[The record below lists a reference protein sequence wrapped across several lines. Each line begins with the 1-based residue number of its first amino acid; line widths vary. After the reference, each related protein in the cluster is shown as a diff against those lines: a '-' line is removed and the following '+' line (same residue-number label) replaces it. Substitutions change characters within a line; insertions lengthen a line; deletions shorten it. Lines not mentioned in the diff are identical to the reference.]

1 MYIPSTIMPEDFE
14 DQERWREQAQRR
26 RLLEGKHKV
35 DVQTAIENQFA
46 QEIAAGLEIDPDLS
60 RNPYRLIFQQLNV
73 AYLESPEVS
82 VAGDDDADLSPVITP
97 KLWAQQQKTS
107 LFALAMG
114 ESLVRIDWRHWSN
127 ATEASYRVV
136 SPDTCVVHALPDEP
150 DQPGSV
156 EELRWRGD
164 AWTWE
169 IWDIRDPAKPVFKI
183 MEVDENNERV
193 DATAKYAPNLAA
205 ENAYPYRA
213 TDGRPL
219 LPYVLYHKSVG
230 SRLWNWSEGT
240 ELTNGS
246 LRLGALWTNWN
257 DGFLN
262 CAYPQRWALDV
273 DTQAGISRTI
283 AGTAVDVVPV
293 DRKSVLKFSSKGP
306 GGGSLGQF
314 SASMDVLSSAEALK
328 LYEQG
333 LAVYAGLNPADL
345 QVTQGQSGYAIVV
358 SRHGQRRQQKLVEP
372 SFRMADQKLLATAA
386 ALANV
391 YINAGLSENP
401 RDYQISYRALRPT
414 TAERKEQAEIIEK
427 EVAMGMLSRIDALRQ
442 LHPEIESDEEA
453 LERLIRVREIEQILA
468 RLEDGGPGLP
478 TEAEEG

>member
-1 MYIPSTIMPEDFE
+1 MYIPSSIIPEDYE

-73 AYLESPEVS
+73 AYLTPPDVS
-82 VAGDDDADLSPVITP
+82 IMNDDDADLSPIITP

-114 ESLVRIDWRHWSN
+114 ESLVRIDWKHWAG
-127 ATEASYRVV
+127 ATEASYRIVA
-136 SPDTCVVHALPDEP
+136 PDTVVVEAMPDEP
-150 DQPGSV
+150 DQPGKV

-169 IWDIRDPAKPVFKI
+169 IWDIRDPANPVFRI
-183 MEVDENNERV
+183 EEVDETNERTE
-193 DATAKYAPNLAA
+193 ATAKYAPNLAA

-213 TDGRPL
+213 TAGRPI

-230 SRLWNWSEGT
+230 SRLWNWTEGT

-246 LRLGALWTNWN
+246 LRLGALWTHWN

-262 CAYPQRWALDV
+262 CAHPQRWALDV
-273 DTQAGISRTI
+273 DTQAGVTRTI

-306 GGGSLGQF
+306 AGGSLGQF
-314 SASMDVLSSAEALK
+314 GAAMDVLSSAEALR

-358 SRHGQRRQQKLVEP
+358 SRSGQRRQQKLVEP

-391 YINAGLSENP
+391 YSNANLSEDP
-401 RDYQISYRALRPT
+401 RDYQISYRSLQPSM
-414 TAERKEQAEIIEK
+414 AERKEQAEIIEK
-427 EVAMGMLSRIDALRQ
+427 EVAMGMLSRIEALRA

-453 LERLIRVREIEQILA
+453 LERLIRVREIEMILA
-468 RLEDGGPGLP
+468 RLEDDRAEA
-478 TEAEEG
+478 TQEAEEG